1 MQNQKTPEEEGR
13 SRRTS
18 NQPLLGSADR
28 VRNTLALV
36 TVVGFVAITA
46 TLAIIFPLF
55 ALAAAG
61 DEALVDHSAMG
72 IAGYVH
78 EEGEDEKMI
87 LSILEAAKPYECTPP
102 PVSKILVLKGT

>member
-18 NQPLLGSADR
+18 NQPLHGSADR
-28 VRNTLALV
+28 VRNTLAIV

-55 ALAAAG
+55 ALAPP
-61 DEALVDHSAMG
+61 DVMIEYLKDVALIYSGMVG
-72 IAGYVH
+72 LIIGYYF
-78 EEGEDEKMI
+78 G
-87 LSILEAAKPYECTPP
+87 KP
-102 PVSKILVLKGT
+102 